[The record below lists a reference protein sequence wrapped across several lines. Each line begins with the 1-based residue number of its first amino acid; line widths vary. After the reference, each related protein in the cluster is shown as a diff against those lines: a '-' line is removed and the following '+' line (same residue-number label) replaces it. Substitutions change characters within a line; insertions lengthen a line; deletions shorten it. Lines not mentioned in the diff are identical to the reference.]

1 MADDKQR
8 LIDFIKAYQSI
19 APETAGI
26 NPYEVGTKEDF
37 MQIVEGMKP
46 DVRERAMRD
55 ANRYKYVLPED
66 YEYPGIS
73 PQDRADSYGVV
84 GGDNPFTK
92 NPTRR
97 KQNIIDMIERGEM
110 SALDYNLPGMRA
122 EGQVTDKAAQKINP
136 YFKAGILEEMYSNR
150 DKMSQG
156 PRYKTLSEGKTPSY
170 MLNEDGSKKTSK
182 EISKETKKEE
192 EYKGPFPKKK
202 PTIKKETKKETK
214 KEAEKFVP
222 KDTVLGRIFDKRV
235 RPGEEISN
243 LAKTNA
249 MLRNISDNLLERR
262 VVGGKEGTSTLSRI
276 LGPGG
281 GIREGFDEIEALET
295 ASESKKAAAVDRALA
310 LRKKQLDY
318 DTGLAN
324 IAKTYY
330 DMSGNA
336 DATTLQKNA
345 EYAAQMAVSSGQ
357 IGADET
363 AAFISQYL
371 RLDQIGANVLA
382 SQLESLQ
389 EQLFTA
395 DPDEQEA
402 IKQQI
407 ADINNQIQIR
417 GSGQSTGITENV
429 IPYKPGATQ

>member
-1 MADDKQR
+1 MANEIYGNKNFELPDWLIGKKYKEQRQKFDLNEKELDKFKDLNYKPKSILEQFTENPDYMEQPTLTPLTLPRRDDFDSSDLKMFPSIPGSDNAIGDEAA
-8 LIDFIKAYQSI
+8 LISAFANTQADK
-19 APETAGI
+19 
-26 NPYEVGTKEDF
+26 
-37 MQIVEGMKP
+37 
-46 DVRERAMRD
+46 VRKERAD
-55 ANRYKYVLPED
+55 
-66 YEYPGIS
+66 
-73 PQDRADSYGVV
+73 
-84 GGDNPFTK
+84 
-92 NPTRR
+92 
-97 KQNIIDMIERGEM
+97 
-110 SALDYNLPGMRA
+110 
-122 EGQVTDKAAQKINP
+122 
-136 YFKAGILEEMYSNR
+136 
-150 DKMSQG
+150 
-156 PRYKTLSEGKTPSY
+156 
-170 MLNEDGSKKTSK
+170 
-182 EISKETKKEE
+182 
-192 EYKGPFPKKK
+192 
-202 PTIKKETKKETK
+202 
-214 KEAEKFVP
+214 KEAKAEKEKFVP
-222 KDTVLGRIFDKRV
+222 RDTVLGRIFDKRV
-235 RPGEEISN
+235 REGEELSN
-243 LAKTNA
+243 NEKAFALIRNA
-249 MLRNISDNLLERR
+249 SRNLLERR
-262 VVGGKEGTSTLSRI
+262 EIGGKEGTDTLSRI

-281 GIREGFDEIEALET
+281 GVEEGLDEIKTLET

-310 LRKKQLDY
+310 LKKKQLDY

-407 ADINNQIQIR
+407 ADINNQIKIR
-417 GSGQSTGITENV
+417 GSGQSTGITANND
-429 IPYKPGATQ
+429 IPYGSLLE